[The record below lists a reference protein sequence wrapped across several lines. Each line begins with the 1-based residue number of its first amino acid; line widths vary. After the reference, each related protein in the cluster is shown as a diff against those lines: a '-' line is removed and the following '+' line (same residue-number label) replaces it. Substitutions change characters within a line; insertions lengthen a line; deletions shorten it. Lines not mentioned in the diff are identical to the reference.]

1 MNIISMQ
8 TTIQLLYKT
17 VTGNKKKERF
27 ETILEPLQDLI
38 QIALLAYY
46 PPGSKLTI
54 QNNILYIQAPSY
66 SQSVTRWYN
75 NDTQEDLF
83 YLFNIF
89 CRFKKFYTDIR
100 VEHAKL
106 FELLIHLAKNGIN
119 NLIRTYNQ
127 TDKTHVLHT
136 LQMYKNMLDGTNHT
150 FTYHIASN
158 HVNTINVSA
167 PLPESKHF
175 ISQSSSSNAQQHSD
189 HSPHLQDNNN
199 NNNNKNNK
207 NHFHDK
213 SFHDKSLHDKSLHDK
228 RNKMTRI
235 ENDNST
241 LASYS
246 SSSISQE
253 SDNEKQVNKKEINS
267 NVVATAATPTPSSTS
282 HPEIDMDT
290 IFIKISELYTDEIFR
305 IIYNTFIE
313 IGRDD
318 TSYLD
323 YANGL
328 NMMLRPIN
336 IRIKKWIDDNIVF

>member
-1 MNIISMQ
+1 
-8 TTIQLLYKT
+8 
-17 VTGNKKKERF
+17 
-27 ETILEPLQDLI
+27 
-38 QIALLAYY
+38 
-46 PPGSKLTI
+46 
-54 QNNILYIQAPSY
+54 
-66 SQSVTRWYN
+66 
-75 NDTQEDLF
+75 
-83 YLFNIF
+83 
-89 CRFKKFYTDIR
+89 
-100 VEHAKL
+100 
-106 FELLIHLAKNGIN
+106 
-119 NLIRTYNQ
+119 
-127 TDKTHVLHT
+127 
-136 LQMYKNMLDGTNHT
+136 
-150 FTYHIASN
+150 
-158 HVNTINVSA
+158 VSA

-207 NHFHDK
+207 NHY
-213 SFHDKSLHDKSLHDK
+213 HDKSLHDKSLHDK

-267 NVVATAATPTPSSTS
+267 NVATTPTPSSTP

-313 IGRDD
+313 IGHDD

>member
-8 TTIQLLYKT
+8 TTIQILYKT

-27 ETILEPLQDLI
+27 ETILEPLQALI

-46 PPGSKLTI
+46 PTGSKLTI
-54 QNNILYIQAPSY
+54 QNNILHIQPPSY

-89 CRFKKFYTDIR
+89 CRFKKFYTDIK

-136 LQMYKNMLDGTNHT
+136 LQMYKNMLDGTNNA
-150 FTYHIASN
+150 FTYHVAPTPN
-158 HVNTINVSA
+158 HANVMPA
-167 PLPESKHF
+167 LTPVPESSHF
-175 ISQSSSSNAQQHSD
+175 ISPSSSSNAQQNND
-189 HSPHLQDNNN
+189 HSLHDKNNN

-207 NHFHDK
+207 NNFHDK
-213 SFHDKSLHDKSLHDK
+213 QFHDKQFHDKQFHDK
-228 RNKMTRI
+228 KNKMTRT

-241 LASYS
+241 SASYLS
-246 SSSISQE
+246 SVSLE
-253 SDNEKQVNKKEINS
+253 TENEKQVNKKEIVS
-267 NVVATAATPTPSSTS
+267 NAAATPTPPSTS

-290 IFIKISELYTDEIFR
+290 IFIKISDLYSDEIFR

-328 NMMLRPIN
+328 NMMLHPIN

>member
-8 TTIQLLYKT
+8 TTIQILYKT

-27 ETILEPLQDLI
+27 ETILEPLQALI

-46 PPGSKLTI
+46 PTGSKLTI
-54 QNNILYIQAPSY
+54 QNNILHIQPPSY

-89 CRFKKFYTDIR
+89 CRFKKFYTDIKA
-100 VEHAKL
+100 EHAKL

-136 LQMYKNMLDGTNHT
+136 LQMYKNMLDGTNNA
-150 FTYHIASN
+150 FTHHVAPN
-158 HVNTINVSA
+158 HANVMPA
-167 PLPESKHF
+167 LAAPVPVPVPLPLPESSHF
-175 ISQSSSSNAQQHSD
+175 ISPSSSSSNAQQNND
-189 HSPHLQDNNN
+189 HSLHDK

-213 SFHDKSLHDKSLHDK
+213 K
-228 RNKMTRI
+228 NKMTRI

-241 LASYS
+241 SVSL
-246 SSSISQE
+246 E
-253 SDNEKQVNKKEINS
+253 SENENQVNKKEMVS
-267 NVVATAATPTPSSTS
+267 NAAPTPISSISSIPSIPSIPSPSAS

-290 IFIKISELYTDEIFR
+290 IFIKISDLYSDEIFR

-328 NMMLRPIN
+328 NMMLHPIN